1 MSTVVSRDES
11 AVGEPQFSSCLDA
24 FLTDMVSFS
33 RSDVEFRQFLV
44 ALCFQTLMH
53 GFVICISEFHS

>member
-11 AVGEPQFSSCLDA
+11 AVGEPQFASCLDA
-24 FLTDMVSFS
+24 FLTDVVSFS
-33 RSDVEFRQFLV
+33 RSDIEIGQFLV

-53 GFVICISEFHS
+53 GFMICISEYHS